1 MTSDG
6 LVVSSTPFDDVTLTT
21 IGIDIGSATSH
32 LTISHVRLRRRAGS
46 IKSRFMVVGR
56 DAIYRSPVQFTPYL
70 EGNLIDIEAINR
82 MVDTG
87 FAAAGV
93 APADIDAGAVIMTGV
108 ALERE
113 NATAISAAAA
123 ERSGSFICVTAGHL
137 LEARLAAYGSGA
149 VDYSNK
155 DQSRMLMIDIGG
167 GTTKL
172 AMVQSGFIEWLA
184 VLPGGTRLISWDS
197 EGVVTRIEKSAARI
211 ADEFGIAKG
220 ELITCAIPVSKYL
233 ADRIVRACH
242 GLAQPGELLAGAIG
256 ELGPDTIMLSGGAAE
271 YLRADGNAAVAEA
284 SHHPLDYDLGRY
296 LSSAIRVGL
305 EVLAVPIVV
314 AEDPIRAT
322 VTGASQFAVQLSGD
336 TITIT
341 DDTAVPVHNVPVVCV
356 ELPHLVTAKAAEL
369 AIRRALTRSG
379 HALRTDA
386 VVLAI
391 GWSGE
396 PRHSSLAA
404 IAEGVLA
411 EHQSSAR
418 SAAPIMLSFERDLA
432 ASVGRILRD
441 EMQAGTSI
449 VAIDNL
455 AIYDFDFIDI
465 GSSVGP
471 GSAIPVMVKSL
482 LVSDRTTSA
491 QGAGNST
498 ADTPSRRQL
507 GGHR

>member
-6 LVVSSTPFDDVTLTT
+6 LAVSSSPFDDVTLTT

-56 DAIYRSPVQFTPYL
+56 DAIYQSPVQFTPYL
-70 EGNLIDIEAINR
+70 EGNLIDIEAINK

-87 FAAAGV
+87 FATAGIS
-93 APADIDAGAVIMTGV
+93 PADIDAGAVIMTGV

-155 DQSRMLMIDIGG
+155 DQSRVLVIDIGG

-172 AMVQSGFIEWLA
+172 AMVQSGSIEWLA
-184 VLPGGTRLISWDS
+184 VLPGGARLISWDS
-197 EGVVTRIEKSAARI
+197 EGVVTRVEKSAARI
-211 ADEFGIAKG
+211 ANEFGIAKG
-220 ELITCAIPVSKYL
+220 ELITCANPVSKYL

-242 GLAQPGELLAGAIG
+242 GRAQSDELLAGAIG
-256 ELGPDTIMLSGGAAE
+256 KLDPDTIMLSGGAAE
-271 YLRADGNAAVAEA
+271 YLRADGNTAVAEA
-284 SHHPLDYDLGRY
+284 SHRPPDYDLGRY
-296 LSSAIRVGL
+296 LAGAVRAGL
-305 EVLAVPIVV
+305 EVSAVPIVV

-341 DDTAVPVHNVPVVCV
+341 DDTAVPVHNVPVVRV
-356 ELPHLVTAKAAEL
+356 ELPHLVRAQAAEL
-369 AIRRALTRSG
+369 AIRRALISSG
-379 HALRTDA
+379 HELRTDT

-404 IAEGVLA
+404 IAAGVLA
-411 EHQSSAR
+411 EHRSSTR
-418 SAAPIMLSFERDLA
+418 SAAPIVLSFERDLA

-441 EMQAGTSI
+441 EMEADTSI
-449 VAIDNL
+449 IAIDNL

-471 GSAIPVMVKSL
+471 GSAVPVMVKSL
-482 LVSDRTTSA
+482 LVSGRTA
-491 QGAGNST
+491 PVRGAGGFT
-498 ADTPSRRQL
+498 ADIPPRRQPP
-507 GGHR
+507 GRR